1 MRLRALTIA
10 SIVSATPWLLAAAP
24 PQRPATDCPVT
35 QPNRHAP
42 PARSDAMPGGMAE
55 TWYGNDVLGTA
66 LWVDGT
72 VVFKP
77 GGPGSVLADGGLRMK
92 FFWLKTA
99 GTQLTITGN
108 RIDDPSV
115 VLRSTVSH
123 SFDDQGMQPSS
134 LIFATPGCWS
144 VTARAG
150 GETLSFVTSV
160 VKIGTGPAPQR

>member
-1 MRLRALTIA
+1 MMLRALIIV
-10 SIVSATPWLLAAAP
+10 SIVSAAPCLVTPAP
-24 PQRPATDCPVT
+24 PRTATDCPVT

-42 PARSDAMPGGMAE
+42 PERSDAMPGGMAE
-55 TWYGNDVLGTA
+55 TWYGNAVLGTA
-66 LWVDGT
+66 LWPDGQ

-77 GGPGSVLADGGLRMK
+77 GGPGTVLADGGLRMK

-108 RIDDPSV
+108 RVDDASV

-123 SFDDQGMQPSS
+123 SFDSQGMQPSS
-134 LIFATPGCWS
+134 LIFATPGCWR

-150 GETLSFVTSV
+150 SETLSFVTSV
-160 VKIGTGPAPQR
+160 VKIGAGPQPQ